1 MKKTNTPT
9 TAPTYTVW
17 ANDIVAQ
24 TNADSALRFFRF
36 DWVSVWAKDGDTAEA
51 IVRDMMDT
59 AWQEHRASS
68 KLDNQ

>member
-1 MKKTNTPT
+1 MKNTNTTT

-24 TNADSALRFFRF
+24 TNAESALRFFRF

-51 IVRDMMDT
+51 IVRDMLEK
-59 AWQEHRASS
+59 A
-68 KLDNQ
+68 